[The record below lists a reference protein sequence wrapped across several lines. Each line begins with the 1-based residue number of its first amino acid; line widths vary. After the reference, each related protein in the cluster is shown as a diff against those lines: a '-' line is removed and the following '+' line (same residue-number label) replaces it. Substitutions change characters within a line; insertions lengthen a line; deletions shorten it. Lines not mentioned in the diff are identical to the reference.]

1 MTKPGCLLLLLV
13 VGVHHV
19 HYTEANII
27 SDVLSWVGLGDGGSE
42 VKEDPN
48 TDNDVESVEE
58 EAPADD
64 VVEGNESVVEEEGAD
79 GDDTEME
86 TEEETVIGRTEE
98 L

>member
-64 VVEGNESVVEEEGAD
+64 DESVVEEEGAD